1 MRIEICGGLS
11 SVDAQAWDHLVGS
24 ESPFLEWGWLAALED
39 SGCVSRQ
46 TGWLPQHLT
55 VWEGKH
61 LIGACPLYVKGHSA
75 GEFIFDPGW
84 ADAAQRV
91 GLRYYPKLLAAVPF
105 TPASGRRFLTHPSA
119 DRPTLLKLM
128 AASLVDLCRQNRF
141 SSVHVN
147 FCAADEIVALA
158 AAGFRQRSGYQ
169 FQWINDSWQSFDDY
183 LAAFRSKRRVQIRRE
198 QRELETQAIDIRA
211 QAGDEISDDLFAPMF
226 RLYKSTV
233 DKHYWGQQYL
243 NPAFFDLLRQRW
255 KSRLVFFVARQRGEV
270 VAGTFTVRKGDVLYG
285 RYWGAFAELR
295 HLHFN
300 VCYYASI
307 QYCLSQGI
315 TRFEPGAGGEFK
327 YLRGFDPRPT
337 YSMHFIADPQFDAA
351 VADFLKREERVVV
364 REIETMEEQS
374 PIRRTHG

>member
-1 MRIEICGGLS
+1 
-11 SVDAQAWDHLVGS
+11 
-24 ESPFLEWGWLAALED
+24 
-39 SGCVSRQ
+39 
-46 TGWLPQHLT
+46 
-55 VWEGKH
+55 
-61 LIGACPLYVKGHSA
+61 
-75 GEFIFDPGW
+75 
-84 ADAAQRV
+84 
-91 GLRYYPKLLAAVPF
+91 
-105 TPASGRRFLTHPSA
+105 
-119 DRPTLLKLM
+119 
-128 AASLVDLCRQNRF
+128 
-141 SSVHVN
+141 
-147 FCAADEIVALA
+147 
-158 AAGFRQRSGYQ
+158 
-169 FQWINDSWQSFDDY
+169 
-183 LAAFRSKRRVQIRRE
+183 
-198 QRELETQAIDIRA
+198 
-211 QAGDEISDDLFAPMF
+211 MF